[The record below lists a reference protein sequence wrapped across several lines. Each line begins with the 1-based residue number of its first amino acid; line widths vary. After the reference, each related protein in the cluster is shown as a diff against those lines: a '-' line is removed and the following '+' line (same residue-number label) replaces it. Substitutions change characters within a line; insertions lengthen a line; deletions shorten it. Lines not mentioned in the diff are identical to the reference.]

1 MTVEVPK
8 PLLSVIVP
16 ITKMA
21 GKLNILS
28 SWITKSINS
37 SIQIIIVHDVA
48 DLATGQELKKLVSEN
63 KFLNIVL
70 IEDEYG
76 SPGYA
81 RNAGLEVATGEWY
94 VFWDSDDKPLISN
107 VLLALKESC
116 ITDEIIIG
124 KYNIRN
130 CLDGSMRENYTKVA
144 SFKSVAMNPGVWRMI
159 FRSEII
165 NDFRFTNLLSGED
178 QVFLSQINFAE
189 RNCKYNQKVFY
200 EYSTGQVSQL
210 TNSFQS
216 LNDLPHASRLILKNV
231 IRGSRK
237 SQIFDLIMIIRQQ
250 ITLIRR
256 GNIRL
261 RLQVM
266 YFTIKLVKDLKFS
279 MLLPIINALFF
290 VMANLRKS
298 RLT

>member
-1 MTVEVPK
+1 
-8 PLLSVIVP
+8 
-16 ITKMA
+16 
-21 GKLNILS
+21 
-28 SWITKSINS
+28 
-37 SIQIIIVHDVA
+37 
-48 DLATGQELKKLVSEN
+48 
-63 KFLNIVL
+63 
-70 IEDEYG
+70 
-76 SPGYA
+76 
-81 RNAGLEVATGEWY
+81 
-94 VFWDSDDKPLISN
+94 
-107 VLLALKESC
+107 
-116 ITDEIIIG
+116 
-124 KYNIRN
+124 
-130 CLDGSMRENYTKVA
+130 MRENYTKVA

-200 EYSTGQVSQL
+200 EYSTRQVSQL

-216 LNDLPHASRLILKNV
+216 LKDLPHASGLILKNV

-256 GNIRL
+256 GNTRL

-266 YFTIKLVKDLKFS
+266 YFSIKLVKDLKFS